1 MVCSRSRTPNASTFQ
16 AERAIAVRSPRVG
29 QEVRPLCA
37 SPLRTARCQG
47 APSAAPHLLATA
59 SYVCM
64 CLVALGSAHRL
75 PALGC
80 RPQPTAGL
88 VSAQLQPPQPTPTRS
103 TPPPSAAQLTSQ
115 GRVRDVR
122 PRGRPPAYKAPP
134 PRGNVSSSC
143 ALECTWQPFSAL
155 RCFFLACTL
164 SHVPA
169 RLGKWAVLA
178 LSAVRCTTAMACP
191 PPPPHLSHPRS
202 RLHTTPPAQLAALG
216 RACDGRSPGRPHS
229 TGRRRHEEVCFAM
242 CAACGALG
250 ATTVCWVHH
259 TAVGH
264 LGWQQSQGV
273 GLTTPGACS
282 GTFIT
287 TSPVCPLTPSC
298 LPKELSASPPPK
310 CQRPAHR
317 ASRHQTPRYRLW
329 PRDCSHGA
337 P

>member
-103 TPPPSAAQLTSQ
+103 TPPPHRRPVDITGPSARCEAPREAPSLQSAATTRCVLL
-115 GRVRDVR
+115 
-122 PRGRPPAYKAPP
+122 
-134 PRGNVSSSC
+134 C
-143 ALECTWQPFSAL
+143 ALHAGPW
-155 RCFFLACTL
+155 
-164 SHVPA
+164 
-169 RLGKWAVLA
+169 
-178 LSAVRCTTAMACP
+178 LSATTA
-191 PPPPHLSHPRS
+191 
-202 RLHTTPPAQLAALG
+202 
-216 RACDGRSPGRPHS
+216 
-229 TGRRRHEEVCFAM
+229 F
-242 CAACGALG
+242 
-250 ATTVCWVHH
+250 CWVHH

>member
-1 MVCSRSRTPNASTFQ
+1 MAAVQRASVCFFWRAHCRMSQRGLGNGLCWPCQPCAAQPPWHAPPLPRTCHTPALAST
-16 AERAIAVRSPRVG
+16 PR
-29 QEVRPLCA
+29 
-37 SPLRTARCQG
+37 
-47 APSAAPHLLATA
+47 
-59 SYVCM
+59 
-64 CLVALGSAHRL
+64 
-75 PALGC
+75 
-80 RPQPTAGL
+80 
-88 VSAQLQPPQPTPTRS
+88 
-103 TPPPSAAQLTSQ
+103 PPPSWQHWAE
-115 GRVRDVR
+115 RVT
-122 PRGRPPAYKAPP
+122 G
-134 PRGNVSSSC
+134 G
-143 ALECTWQPFSAL
+143 L
-155 RCFFLACTL
+155 RE
-164 SHVPA
+164 
-169 RLGKWAVLA
+169 G
-178 LSAVRCTTAMACP
+178 
-191 PPPPHLSHPRS
+191 
-202 RLHTTPPAQLAALG
+202 
-216 RACDGRSPGRPHS
+216 PHS
-229 TGRRRHEEVCFAM
+229 TGRRRHDEVCVAM